1 MKHLCQFLV
10 LCVALSACG
19 KGPSVDALKTEL
31 QSQLDDQLGA
41 NLFSVRAMSRQG
53 NQSFD
58 DPDSGEHR
66 QVFYF
71 DATLEFLQDLTIGS
85 WADLSLAS
93 LAHILGAA
101 EQGITG
107 INPEGNK
114 AGDVLRVHGSSL
126 YRERDGEWQPVAYQS
141 RKPTPASAIAFD
153 NVAPRPPNEALLE
166 TLTALVRKPG
176 RSAAETEAITDELR
190 TAERNINLRLDRLNN
205 IASLASGDV
214 DGEYYAI
221 GQVIEFRARGP
232 GFQIR
237 NHATAGSVEN
247 LGLVNEGK
255 VDFGLAQTDLAAMAY
270 RADSLFETST
280 PMSEL
285 RSLGSLFPEPMQ
297 IVVSKS
303 SAIQSVEDLRGKMI
317 GIGLPGSGSRVNALM
332 VLDAHGLF
340 ESDFTKVLEADL
352 AGSVA
357 ALRSGQLDALF
368 VTVAAPA
375 RELQNLA
382 ATFPMRILSLSSAA
396 IERLREAS
404 PYFVPTR
411 LPAHTYPSQEEAVD
425 TLSVTAMLVTL
436 EQTPFDQV
444 DQLLETVFTALAQS
458 NQRLGAAL
466 VSKENAQKGLSI
478 PLHPAAEA
486 YYARQ

>member
-1 MKHLCQFLV
+1 M
-10 LCVALSACG
+10 
-19 KGPSVDALKTEL
+19 
-31 QSQLDDQLGA
+31 
-41 NLFSVRAMSRQG
+41 
-53 NQSFD
+53 
-58 DPDSGEHR
+58 
-66 QVFYF
+66 
-71 DATLEFLQDLTIGS
+71 
-85 WADLSLAS
+85 
-93 LAHILGAA
+93 
-101 EQGITG
+101 G

-114 AGDVLRVHGSSL
+114 TGDVLRVHGSSV
-126 YRERDGEWQPVAYQS
+126 YRERDGEWQPVAYQT

-153 NVAPRPPNEALLE
+153 NIAPRPPNEALLE
-166 TLTALVRKPG
+166 TLTALVRQPG
-176 RSAAETEAITDELR
+176 RSAAERKAITEELR

-221 GQVIEFRARGP
+221 GQVIEFRASGP

-247 LGLVNEGK
+247 LRLVNEGK
-255 VDFGLAQTDLAAMAY
+255 VDFGLAQNELAAMAY
-270 RADSLFETST
+270 RADSLFQTST

-297 IVVSKS
+297 IIVAKS

-340 ESDFTKVLEADL
+340 ESDFTKVLEVDL
-352 AGSVA
+352 GGSVA
-357 ALRSGQLDALF
+357 ALRSGQLDAFF

-375 RELQNLA
+375 REIQNLA
-382 ATFPMRILSLSSAA
+382 ATFPIRLLSLSSAA
-396 IERLREAS
+396 IERLREVS
-404 PYFVPTR
+404 PYFVPMR
-411 LPAHTYPSQEEAVD
+411 LPAHTYSSQEEPVD

-444 DQLLETVFTALAQS
+444 DQLLDTVFTALPTS
-458 NQRLGAAL
+458 NQRVSTAL

-486 YYARQ
+486 FYARQ